1 MKTCAACGVE
11 NPAIA
16 KFCLACGTPLADA
29 GPAQEHRKVVTI
41 VFSDLKGSTAL
52 GEALDS
58 EALREVMTR
67 YFDAMR
73 AELERHGGVIEKFIG
88 DAVMAVFGLPQLH
101 EDDALRAVRAAA
113 GMQAALEGLNEELEE
128 VYGVRLANRTGVN
141 TGQVVAGDPT
151 TGQRLVT
158 GDAVNVAARLEQAA
172 GEREVL
178 IGALTYTLV
187 RDDVEVEEVEPLEL
201 KGKSERV
208 PAYRLVGVSSGAAA
222 PALPK
227 RRLVGREVELR
238 ALVDA
243 LDTAETTRAAQ
254 LVTIV
259 ADAGVGKSRLT
270 AEFTTGAAERA
281 TVLSGRCLAYG
292 EGITFWPLAEAIRA
306 HAGIV
311 DDDDAAGA
319 FGKLCAVA
327 DGAGEG
333 VSVRL
338 ASAIGQTHDPFP
350 IEELFWAVRRFLEHL
365 AAERPVV
372 LLIED
377 VHWAEATL
385 LELVDHLLDAMDDC
399 PLLLVCPTRP
409 ELLLERPTWAE
420 RERATRVELSPLGE
434 TESRAMVEALLG
446 GARLDEG
453 VLDRIVEAAEGNP
466 LYVEQLLRML
476 TDEGLIEEQ
485 DGEWRPTRDLS
496 EVTVPPSIQALLAA
510 RLDAL
515 ASNERSVIEPAS
527 VVGYHFP
534 AAALGVLVA
543 DPLSATVGE
552 QLVSLEAKH
561 LVRRLEDGEE
571 GAHRFD
577 HIMIRDTAYDGILKR
592 ARADLHER
600 FVAWADVANQ
610 DRGAEFEEILGYHL
624 EQACNYLAELGPLD
638 ARGREIG
645 EEGARR
651 LASAGRRAFTRGDMP
666 GAVTLLGR
674 AAALLPAESRG
685 RLRLLPEYGE
695 ALLMNGR
702 FDEASEVLQE
712 AIDNSTIF
720 PAPAARASLVQLL
733 VRLRTGGGP
742 DGWNRERVEEE
753 IAGTMLVFEKADD
766 SEGLAMAY
774 RLRAWSAG
782 TACRFGEAAEAS
794 EQAVEHARR
803 AKDVRQERRAATA
816 YAAAASLGPTL
827 VDEAIARC
835 ESCLEQTIGDRQSE
849 GNLLAVLGG
858 LYAAQG
864 TFNRARELVARG
876 RGLLEEIG
884 LDVDAARAGIEAW
897 RVEMLAGE
905 YETAERELRAAL
917 EALEA
922 LGERYFLSTVY
933 GLMAQTLLEHGAPLD
948 DVDELCRR
956 SEELAT
962 PDDVATQALW
972 RCAAGRSLARRGS
985 LAEGEARV
993 REALDLLATT
1003 DATVLLLDA
1012 YLDLGEVLE
1021 LAGRYDEAREAY
1033 ETARGHAELKGGV
1046 VPLQNVLRRLDTLVA
1061 VESDALEETPVPD

>member
-113 GMQAALEGLNEELEE
+113 GMQAALEELNEELEE

-208 PAYRLVGVSSGAAA
+208 PAYRLVGVSSGAVA
-222 PALPK
+222 PELPK
-227 RRLVGREVELR
+227 RRLVGREAELR

-243 LDTAETTRAAQ
+243 LDTAETARAAQ

-327 DGAGEG
+327 DEAGEG

-399 PLLLVCPTRP
+399 PSCSSAP
-409 ELLLERPTWAE
+409 
-420 RERATRVELSPLGE
+420 RV
-434 TESRAMVEALLG
+434 
-446 GARLDEG
+446 
-453 VLDRIVEAAEGNP
+453 
-466 LYVEQLLRML
+466 
-476 TDEGLIEEQ
+476 
-485 DGEWRPTRDLS
+485 
-496 EVTVPPSIQALLAA
+496 PS
-510 RLDAL
+510 
-515 ASNERSVIEPAS
+515 SCCS
-527 VVGYHFP
+527 
-534 AAALGVLVA
+534 
-543 DPLSATVGE
+543 
-552 QLVSLEAKH
+552 
-561 LVRRLEDGEE
+561 
-571 GAHRFD
+571 
-577 HIMIRDTAYDGILKR
+577 
-592 ARADLHER
+592 
-600 FVAWADVANQ
+600 
-610 DRGAEFEEILGYHL
+610 
-624 EQACNYLAELGPLD
+624 
-638 ARGREIG
+638 GR
-645 EEGARR
+645 
-651 LASAGRRAFTRGDMP
+651 P
-666 GAVTLLGR
+666 GASG
-674 AAALLPAESRG
+674 S
-685 RLRLLPEYGE
+685 
-695 ALLMNGR
+695 
-702 FDEASEVLQE
+702 
-712 AIDNSTIF
+712 
-720 PAPAARASLVQLL
+720 
-733 VRLRTGGGP
+733 
-742 DGWNRERVEEE
+742 
-753 IAGTMLVFEKADD
+753 
-766 SEGLAMAY
+766 
-774 RLRAWSAG
+774 
-782 TACRFGEAAEAS
+782 
-794 EQAVEHARR
+794 
-803 AKDVRQERRAATA
+803 
-816 YAAAASLGPTL
+816 
-827 VDEAIARC
+827 
-835 ESCLEQTIGDRQSE
+835 
-849 GNLLAVLGG
+849 
-858 LYAAQG
+858 
-864 TFNRARELVARG
+864 
-876 RGLLEEIG
+876 
-884 LDVDAARAGIEAW
+884 
-897 RVEMLAGE
+897 
-905 YETAERELRAAL
+905 
-917 EALEA
+917 
-922 LGERYFLSTVY
+922 
-933 GLMAQTLLEHGAPLD
+933 
-948 DVDELCRR
+948 
-956 SEELAT
+956 
-962 PDDVATQALW
+962 
-972 RCAAGRSLARRGS
+972 ARRGS
-985 LAEGEARV
+985 SCHRSAR
-993 REALDLLATT
+993 RR
-1003 DATVLLLDA
+1003 
-1012 YLDLGEVLE
+1012 
-1021 LAGRYDEAREAY
+1021 AGRWSRRSSAAHGSTRASS
-1033 ETARGHAELKGGV
+1033 TGSSRRPRATRSTSSSSCGCSPTRG
-1046 VPLQNVLRRLDTLVA
+1046 
-1061 VESDALEETPVPD
+1061 